1 MHSPPVPAHVFH
13 LHWEKRLGSFSFF
26 CCFPFPFAFFIHFSY
41 FIIALYLILS
51 VLVAVF
57 FFSYEHESPFCY
69 FYKTALHLCKCTAGL
84 FWLFSLCSSLETDP
98 HAMQRGALYC
108 DAQVT
113 SGLGSITLSTSEP
126 SQFTWPHLPGFDL
139 TDQTYLSTKKEP
151 QDSMIW
157 GLFVL

>member
-1 MHSPPVPAHVFH
+1 MLGQLFLFLLFSLSLFHSHFLFYYSSLPYP
-13 LHWEKRLGSFSFF
+13 LCLG
-26 CCFPFPFAFFIHFSY
+26 CC
-41 FIIALYLILS
+41 L
-51 VLVAVF
+51 

-113 SGLGSITLSTSEP
+113 SGLGSITLYTSEP
-126 SQFTWPHLPGFDL
+126 SQFTWPHLSGFDL
-139 TDQTYLSTKKEP
+139 TDQTYLSTKREP
-151 QDSMIW
+151 QDRQDLRSICVISSQPQKSKCS
-157 GLFVL
+157 LPQ